1 MYPIKRVVKSNDDD
15 EYTRRT
21 QSTCGCYGI
30 ELSCNE
36 TIVLSF
42 NFVADRAGRNARYC
56 HLFVTSVLVR
66 NSKLVN
72 FITNSFR
79 RPKTSLLI
87 VLRNVSKN
95 ENVPTC
101 NVCRPVLTVQRVNE
115 REDV

>member
-21 QSTCGCYGI
+21 QSTCGCYDT

-56 HLFVTSVLVR
+56 CHLFVTSVLVR
-66 NSKLVN
+66 NSELIN

-79 RPKTSLLI
+79 RSKTSLLSFY
-87 VLRNVSKN
+87 VMFRKMKTS
-95 ENVPTC
+95 
-101 NVCRPVLTVQRVNE
+101 QRVMFTD
-115 REDV
+115 RF